1 MFKKTV
7 EGVRNL
13 LNKMFGKKHKGNKKF
28 SELRDELPQ
37 DRRDKIDKLTE
48 KLLKGIEQAE
58 NGEVVENKDFP
69 WNKVEGLKEK
79 HSDTLQSLG
88 GDGLMHMSKK
98 GMIELAGHEGICL
111 TKYKDS
117 VGVWTIGV
125 GATRTEIPDIARWP
139 QDKSITV
146 EEAFELM
153 KKSIV
158 KYEKGVRR
166 ALKVDVPQ
174 HTFDALVSWCYNVG
188 TGWMKKASVIK
199 LLNKGVSYKDK
210 RVYNALMMFKKPR
223 EIIRRRTKEAVLLTT
238 GVYSNKGRALLF
250 PVSKKGSPVYSKGK
264 TIDVNK
270 YL

>member
-1 MFKKTV
+1 MLKKTV
-7 EGVRNL
+7 KGVKNL
-13 LNKMFGKKHKGNKKF
+13 LNKMFGK
-28 SELRDELPQ
+28 SLD
-37 DRRDKIDKLTE
+37 DKMGEMSIERQVSIDKLAE
-48 KLLKGIEQAE
+48 KLKIGIEQAK

-69 WNKVEGLKEK
+69 W
-79 HSDTLQSLG
+79 D

-188 TGWMKKASVIK
+188 TGWCKKATVIK
-199 LLNKGVSYKDK
+199 LLNKGVSPSSSK
-210 RVYNALMMFKKPR
+210 VYNALMMFKKPR

>member
-7 EGVRNL
+7 KGVKNL
-13 LNKMFGKKHKGNKKF
+13 LNKAFGKSLGDKIA
-28 SELRDELPQ
+28 ELPEERQ
-37 DRRDKIDKLTE
+37 EKIEEL
-48 KLLKGIEQAE
+48 A
-58 NGEVVENKDFP
+58 N
-69 WNKVEGLKEK
+69 
-79 HSDTLQSLG
+79 TLIYD
-88 GDGLMHMSKK
+88 DGLMHISKK

-139 QDKSITV
+139 QNKSITV

-188 TGWMKKASVIK
+188 TGWCKKASVIK
-199 LLNKGVSYKDK
+199 LLNKGVHHSDK
-210 RVYNALMMFKKPR
+210 RVYNALMMYRKPR
-223 EIIRRRTKEAVLLTT
+223 EIIKRRTKEAILLTT

-250 PVSKKGSPVYSKGK
+250 PVSKKGSPIYSKGK